1 MNQNNITL
9 ENSLH
14 LNIGMNNKVAFVF
27 SCPGKSEIEQG
38 KPVSGSTGANLDTLI
53 KILRDKYDLSSFFD
67 FDCRY
72 NYRIT
77 NASSNPHYNKFD
89 KRTEPTCSELQ
100 QECNLSRLK
109 NELCG
114 FNVIIAFG
122 DKAVCAVKMAI
133 PSGKIKLIETIHLS
147 FPSINTKISRD
158 IDGRCICK
166 GKNKVECQNNTHKRL
181 TVIANHINQ
190 ALNDKL

>member
-9 ENSLH
+9 KNSSH
-14 LNIGMNNKVAFVF
+14 LNIGKNNKVAFVF
-27 SCPGKSEIEQG
+27 SCPGKSEIGQG
-38 KPVSGSTGANLDTLI
+38 KPVSGSTGVNLDTLI
-53 KILRDKYDLSSFFD
+53 QILRNEYNLLSFFD
-67 FDCRY
+67 SSCRY
-72 NYRIT
+72 DYRIT
-77 NASSNPHYNKFD
+77 NASSSLHYKKFD

-122 DKAVCAVKMAI
+122 NKAVCAVKMAI
-133 PSGKIKLIETIHLS
+133 PSKKIKLIETIHLS
-147 FPSINTKISRD
+147 FQSINNKISRD
-158 IDGRCICK
+158 INGQCICK